1 MATALHSAR
10 TRFFD
15 KCGNPLCG
23 GTVYTYQVGTT
34 TAKPTYT
41 DVSKTAVNTNPVIL
55 DSIGSAAIFLDGA
68 YRVRVLDRC
77 GVLVEDI
84 QFIESWI
91 SATEKEAI
99 YQTIDDV
106 DSVLTEHIANTANP
120 HEVSKVQIGLGNVDN
135 TADLDKPVSAPAKT
149 YIDQQDAL
157 KADKATTYTKT
168 EVDSKVNAV
177 SGGYIGAFATL
188 SELNA
193 KTGMT
198 TGQVAKVMN
207 DTTTTNNGDYRYTGS
222 AWVKGYDNSAEA
234 KSYADAQD
242 VTVLTNA
249 KSYADAQD
257 ATTLTNA
264 KTYADNAVLNA
275 PFAAALHVN
284 SDTTNTREVLIAD
297 KTGNGVLA
305 YDTTT
310 KKLIGNF
317 DTKPTYTAKTIN
329 HFLFYGQSLSIGG
342 GQSTIISTTQ
352 PYNNLTFTGGVDGGG
367 NLDLSGTKPLV
378 SRDASTA
385 PYAIDGRGDRGETPV
400 SGACN
405 AASLFAYRDSGVDP
419 ANFPI
424 FGSTAGKGGTVID
437 LLDKGEDWYNNKF
450 LAHIWG
456 AYKLSNGSYGLP
468 CVGWLQGESD
478 LDASTPIDYATYKAK
493 LSQLRDDV
501 QDYVYSLCNQRY
513 PVFFLTYQLSHKIKT
528 SDSVARAQFD
538 LDRDNEFFGLVVPTY
553 VFPPNGDGAGH
564 LTPVGYKWI
573 GAYFGRAFKQVV
585 FDKIKPKGIKPLSA
599 VKNGTTITVKFSAPQ
614 LPLKFD
620 TTTLAATTNQG
631 FAVYDS
637 TGANL
642 ALASVTVSNDTVML
656 TLAAD
661 NTNPLT
667 VKYAYDYLPSS
678 VKITNGAMGNLVDS
692 TTDSVVISGTSYPMF
707 YAAPHFTMPV
717 KKLEI

>member
-1 MATALHSAR
+1 MNKSISELDAADQIGQDDILLVSQ
-10 TRFFD
+10 
-15 KCGNPLCG
+15 K
-23 GTVYTYQVGTT
+23 
-34 TAKPTYT
+34 TAKGYI
-41 DVSKTAVNTNPVIL
+41 SKKVLASNFKGAAGESGLPAIAAFKAEQTQINANLQT
-55 DSIGSAAIFLDGA
+55 SINS
-68 YRVRVLDRC
+68 
-77 GVLVEDI
+77 
-84 QFIESWI
+84 
-91 SATEKEAI
+91 
-99 YQTIDDV
+99 
-106 DSVLTEHIANTANP
+106 
-120 HEVSKVQIGLGNVDN
+120 
-135 TADLDKPVSAPAKT
+135 
-149 YIDQQDAL
+149 
-157 KADKATTYTKT
+157 
-168 EVDSKVNAV
+168 V

-207 DTTTTNNGDYRYTGS
+207 DTTANNGDYRYNGTT
-222 AWVKGYDNSAEA
+222 WVKGYDSSSEMKA
-234 KSYADAQD
+234 YAD
-242 VTVLTNA
+242 T
-249 KSYADAQD
+249 QD

-284 SDTTNTREVLIAD
+284 SDTTNVREVLIAD

-305 YDTTT
+305 YDTVT

-317 DTKPTYTAKTIN
+317 EQKPTYTPKTIN

-405 AASLFAYRDSGVDP
+405 AASLFAYRDNGIDP
-419 ANFPI
+419 VNFPI

-437 LLDKGEDWYNNKF
+437 LLDRGEDWYNNKF
-450 LAHIWG
+450 LAHILG
-456 AYKLSNGSYGLP
+456 AYKLSDGSYGLP

-493 LSQLRDDV
+493 LSQLRDDI
-501 QDYVYSLCNQRY
+501 QDYVYSLNNQRY
-513 PVFFLTYQLSHKIKT
+513 PVFMLTYQLSHKIKT
-528 SDSVARAQFD
+528 SDAVARAQFD
-538 LDRDNEFFGLVVPTY
+538 LDRDNDFFGLVVPTY

-637 TGANL
+637 TGVNL

-692 TTDSVVISGTSYPMF
+692 TADSVVISGTSYPMF
-707 YAAPHFTMPV
+707 YACPHFILPV